1 MFMTA
6 GRIKINGKPALKL
19 YMHEFDRKD
28 EDFLDKLGIDQQD
41 EEMEDA
47 RYILVH
53 SQDDFLAL
61 RETIFQSY
69 DLVSEKGPIVTLKR
83 KEED

>member
-6 GRIKINGKPALKL
+6 GRIKIDGKPALKL
-19 YMHEFDRKD
+19 YMHEFDKKD
-28 EDFLDKLGIDQQD
+28 EDFLDKLGINQLD
-41 EEMEDA
+41 EKMEGS

-53 SQDDFLAL
+53 SQNDFLAL
-61 RETIFQSY
+61 RETIFRSY
-69 DLVSEKGPIVTLKR
+69 DLVAEKGPIVTLKR